1 MSDDLISRKSLKANI
16 EAIRECWATSP
27 YVSADDIRLYA
38 KVFNTILQCISDCP
52 TAFDKERVIALN
64 NSIIDD
70 VQDIKTLRKELAMWQ
85 EYKEVVHKKTL
96 EKDSTE
102 HAAKEFIYSEKS
114 VNDIIGKLQ
123 HKINSCIDFI
133 GQIEDSVVRQACF
146 YKWIEG
152 KTWIQVGFK
161 MNMTDEAIRI
171 RVNRY
176 LRKIKRN

>member
-1 MSDDLISRKSLKANI
+1 MRLIDADELIKDRVENDPVRIA
-16 EAIRECWATSP
+16 AICA
-27 YVSADDIRLYA
+27 
-38 KVFNTILQCISDCP
+38 P
-52 TAFDKERVIALN
+52 TAFDKEKVIALN

-70 VQDIKTLRKELAMWQ
+70 AQDIKTLRKELAMWQ

-123 HKINSCIDFI
+123 HKINCCIDFI

-161 MNMTDEAIRI
+161 MNMTDEAIKI

-176 LRKIKRN
+176 LRKVKRN

>member
-102 HAAKEFIYSEKS
+102 HAA
-114 VNDIIGKLQ
+114 
-123 HKINSCIDFI
+123 
-133 GQIEDSVVRQACF
+133 